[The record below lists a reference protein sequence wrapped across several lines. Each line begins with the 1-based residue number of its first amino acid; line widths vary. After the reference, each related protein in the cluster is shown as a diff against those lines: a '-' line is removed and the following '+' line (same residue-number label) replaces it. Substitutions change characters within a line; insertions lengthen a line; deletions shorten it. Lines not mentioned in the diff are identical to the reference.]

1 MKFYFQGHVVG
12 HAITGGMG
20 GGSQPAA
27 PAPAAPAPA
36 PQQPYDPNTNPCAQQ
51 LQQFLDC
58 TQQQSDISLCY
69 GFNEALKQCKLQ
81 FGKYVFFFKLAISF
95 NFVSIVLFQFC
106 FIDRKSPMNL
116 KSKCYCFECNIFQR

>member
-1 MKFYFQGHVVG
+1 MFKQMAATAGGVAAGSAVGHVVG

-81 FGKYVFFFKLAISF
+81 FGQA
-95 NFVSIVLFQFC
+95 
-106 FIDRKSPMNL
+106 
-116 KSKCYCFECNIFQR
+116 